1 MGRVIVERAKKS
13 SHNKTFNIKEEG
25 VDNFV
30 DDKRLVKPI
39 IKDFKARGLKIPKIF
54 GVPRS
59 GSTLIRNILNTIFDG
74 RVKVQEHKY
83 WDPEDND
90 MIIATY
96 RDFRDC
102 TASKWRMNSGGFD
115 NEKDVFTVKWD
126 DNMGKTAGKG
136 NITMRNAA
144 SALRKRV
151 SYIEKFDELYD
162 NEKLGYKE
170 KMVKINRNIY
180 FARYEEFQNNYEFLF
195 NHLEQFLKVIIKR
208 DLRDFIQ
215 ERWNKGRVKRVYSD
229 SIRAFSGYDR
239 ETEIHGQHIYK
250 GKVGTWK
257 EFLQESQH
265 GEMTSF
271 WRDQLIRWGYEL

>member
-1 MGRVIVERAKKS
+1 MTYDIQ
-13 SHNKTFNIKEEG
+13 EEG
-25 VDNFV
+25 VSNFV
-30 DDKRLVKPI
+30 DDKSLVEPI
-39 IKDFKARGLKIPKIF
+39 IKDFEARGLNVPRIF

-59 GSTLIRNILNTIFDG
+59 GSTLVRNILNTIFDG
-74 RVKVQEHKY
+74 RVKVQGHNFWEP
-83 WDPEDND
+83 DEND
-90 MIIATY
+90 MIVATY

-115 NEKDVFTVKWD
+115 NEKDLIVVKWN
-126 DNMGKTAGKG
+126 DNMGKTTDGT
-136 NITMRNAA
+136 NTMRNAA
-144 SALRKRV
+144 SALKRRAAGLD
-151 SYIEKFDELYD
+151 KFDNLY
-162 NEKLGYKE
+162 NNQELGYKE
-170 KMVKINRNIY
+170 KRVKINKNIY

-195 NHLEQFLKVIIKR
+195 NHLEQFLRVTIKR

-229 SIRAFSGYDR
+229 TIKAFSGYDK

-257 EFLQESQH
+257 EFLQESQQ

-271 WRDQLIRWGYEL
+271 WKDELIRWGYEL

>member
-1 MGRVIVERAKKS
+1 MGRVIVEQAKRS
-13 SHNKTFNIKEEG
+13 SHNMTYNIKEEG

-30 DDKRLVKPI
+30 DDKSLVNPI
-39 IKDFKARGLKIPKIF
+39 IKDFEARGLNVPKIF

-59 GSTLIRNILNTIFDG
+59 GSTLMRNILNTIFDG
-74 RVKVQEHKY
+74 KVRVQNHKY

-115 NEKDVFTVKWD
+115 NEKDAFKVKWD
-126 DNMGKTAGKG
+126 HNMDKTAD
-136 NITMRNAA
+136 NVNTMRNAA
-144 SALRKRV
+144 SALKIRV
-151 SYIEKFDELYD
+151 EGLNRFDELYY
-162 NEKLGYKE
+162 NKKLGYKQ

-195 NHLEQFLKVIIKR
+195 NHLEQFLKVTIKR

-229 SIRAFSGYDR
+229 TIKAFSGYDVK
-239 ETEIHGQHIYK
+239 TEIHGQHIYK

-257 EFLQESQH
+257 EFLEESQH

-271 WRDQLIRWGYEL
+271 WRNQLIRWGYEL